1 MSHSPAQAF
10 KIYEDTKPYQID
22 VDNNLKPFL
31 NNHSEAAES

>member
-1 MSHSPAQAF
+1 MGQSTTQAF
-10 KIYEDTKPYQID
+10 KMYEDTKPYQID